1 MTKEYS
7 LEEKLLNLI
16 KKKKGTTPPS
26 GSNRAPVSTPQSAP
40 AAPAGPERPIIPAP
54 ASLKIGDIAL
64 LEKIRL
70 LNIILFSV
78 MVVVVLY
85 FLINLFIP
93 TSEVMDILDEKF
105 PEISA
110 RDTKEIKPKEYS
122 YYSQKL
128 GKDIFK
134 PLIKVVTGPVVPSI
148 PLEEIIGNLSLLGIV
163 SGATPQAIIEDKK
176 KKSSYFIAEGQTSSG
191 IKVKEIRDNS
201 VTVIYQGNEFDLS
214 M

>member
-1 MTKEYS
+1 MTKERPP
-7 LEEKLLNLI
+7 EEKLLNLI
-16 KKKKGTTPPS
+16 KKKKGVAPSSGANRTPPAS
-26 GSNRAPVSTPQSAP
+26 PQQAP
-40 AAPAGPERPIIPAP
+40 AAPAGPERPVIPGP

-93 TSEVMDILDEKF
+93 ASEVMDILDEKF

-110 RDTKEIKPKEYS
+110 RDIKEIKPKEYS
-122 YYSQKL
+122 HYSQKL

-134 PLIKVVTGPVVPSI
+134 PLVKIKTGPVVPSI

-191 IKVKEIRDNS
+191 ITVKKIGTNS
-201 VTVIYQGNEFDLS
+201 VTVEYQGKEFDLT